1 MQRGGKSAEMHTDT
15 RGAEAIRVRMEDMQ
29 VSFPLELT
37 LPLSS
42 VLML

>member
-1 MQRGGKSAEMHTDT
+1 MHTDT
-15 RGAEAIRVRMEDMQ
+15 EGSRGHLREDGDMQ